1 MLKRRVHLEWHAV
14 QRGVNVWDER
24 EFLRVLG
31 VRNHQGKETRIKR
44 NKEHML
50 NCKDI
55 ILVN

>member
-14 QRGVNVWDER
+14 QRGVNVLDER

-31 VRNHQGKETRIKR
+31 VRNNQGQETRIKR